1 MASSSDNVATIWFLG
16 SHFGAQVADR
26 AAIDAKV
33 PDLQQPGNLFPAFFF
48 LISLSHA
55 GYGLHFKRVNDTS
68 TCLFWT

>member
-48 LISLSHA
+48 YFLSHM
-55 GYGLHFKRVNDTS
+55 RVTDCTS
-68 TCLFWT
+68 NK